1 MEQCAEEGDV
11 EGKCCCCCCWV
22 YRVMSALKLT
32 QEQHPFYFSV
42 KALVKML
49 RLVRASRG
57 MGAAWN
63 HAHRQ

>member
-11 EGKCCCCCCWV
+11 EGKCCCCWV

-32 QEQHPFYFSV
+32 QEQHPFHFSV

-57 MGAAWN
+57 LGAVWN